1 MIQIAIMGLGT
12 VGTGFL
18 AIWGTVTIGN
28 LVLGSYSLSAL
39 SQPIAHSQYLWS
51 ALGMALAGWG
61 SILLGGCPL
70 RQLILAAGSLWE
82 RVSCCGC
89 WSGWPLRRRPS
100 GL

>member
-1 MIQIAIMGLGT
+1 MAGGIRDAVMLRDFKLLS
-12 VGTGFL
+12 GFL

-61 SILLGGCPL
+61 SILLGGRP
-70 RQLILAAGSLWE
+70 AT
-82 RVSCCGC
+82 VD
-89 WSGWPLRRRPS
+89 SGR
-100 GL
+100 